1 MACPHVCGLIAA
13 LLDEDKG
20 YNNASCRSCRCTG
33 TRSILD
39 RLKKMAIDIGVKGPD
54 NETELGFLTFL
65 TKKEFNAMWSSEEE
79 APSEKGL
86 GLG

>member
-1 MACPHVCGLIAA
+1 
-13 LLDEDKG
+13 
-20 YNNASCRSCRCTG
+20 
-33 TRSILD
+33 
-39 RLKKMAIDIGVKGPD
+39 MAIDIGVKGPD